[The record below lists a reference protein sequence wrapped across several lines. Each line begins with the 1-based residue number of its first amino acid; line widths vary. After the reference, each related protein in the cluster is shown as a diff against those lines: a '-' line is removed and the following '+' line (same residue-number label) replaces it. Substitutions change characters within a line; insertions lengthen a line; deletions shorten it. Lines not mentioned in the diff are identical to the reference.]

1 VQKKT
6 FYSASWLSVKQ
17 IDLKTRGNTKLYL
30 TREEEEMLAG
40 EHGIIIQKSMEIL
53 VTLGEVFG
61 AEKLERVT
69 STHISGIS
77 YKNIGNPGLNFLV
90 EWANNGANTRVPS
103 TINPAGMDIERWKYF
118 GVDRIFAEKQ
128 IRIVNAFKKMN
139 TMKSLTCTPYLIGNA
154 PQIGERIAWAESSAV
169 AFANSVL
176 GARTNREGGPTALAS
191 AITGR
196 TPVFGYHL
204 NEQREPTH
212 EIRVNTRIN
221 GVLEYSTLGYHVG
234 KRVGPCIP
242 LFQGLQAPSL
252 EEMKALSAGLAAS
265 GAIALFHVHNVT
277 PEITQT
283 TGKQIEKINVNTK
296 SLKNTVEN
304 LSTEEKYE
312 HICIGCPHCSI
323 KEIAEIARKI
333 AGRKIK
339 RKLWIFTARAIS
351 EEAKRRGYFSI
362 IERAGGRIVSDTCM
376 VVAPMRE
383 MGLQGMIVN
392 SCKAAHYVPNTCKIP
407 VTLKSLDEC
416 LTIALGG

>member
-1 VQKKT
+1 M
-6 FYSASWLSVKQ
+6 
-17 IDLKTRGNTKLYL
+17 YL
-30 TREEEEMLAG
+30 TREEEEMFAG
-40 EHGIIIQKSMEIL
+40 EHGIIVQKSMEIL

-61 AEKLERVT
+61 AKKLERVA

-90 EWANNGANTRVPS
+90 EWANNGAITRVPS

-118 GVDRIFAEKQ
+118 GVDQIFAEKQ
-128 IRIVNAFKKMN
+128 IGIVNAFKKMN
-139 TMKSLTCTPYLIGNA
+139 TMKSLTCTPYLIGNT
-154 PQIGERIAWAESSAV
+154 PQIGEHIAWAESSAV
-169 AFANSVL
+169 AFSNSVL

-204 NEQREPTH
+204 DEQREPTH
-212 EIRVNTRIN
+212 EIHVNTRIN

-234 KRVGPCIP
+234 KRVGPCVP
-242 LFQGLQAPSL
+242 LFQGLQAPNL

-265 GAIALFHVHNVT
+265 GAIALFHIHNVT

-283 TGKQIEKINVNTK
+283 TGKQIEKINVNKK

-333 AGRKIK
+333 AGRKVK
-339 RKLWIFTARAIS
+339 RKLWIFTARTIS

-362 IERAGGRIVSDTCM
+362 IERAGGKIVSDTCM
-376 VVAPMRE
+376 VVAPMQK